1 MRENEL
7 KILEGILEGK
17 EKRVEKQKALVNRY
31 NNSLISF
38 TLNIPGLYKLSD
50 KYQQL
55 HLKGQSLI
63 ENKLKN
69 SQLNI
74 LKKETSLS
82 PAGYEAFYVI
92 EGDAKVIKT
101 LAVYIEDEYSF
112 GRIFDIDVFD
122 KNLNQLS
129 RSDLGL
135 EKRKCLVCDK
145 KAVICARTK
154 AHSLEMILA
163 SIEKLI

>member
-7 KILEGILEGK
+7 KILEGILDGK
-17 EKRVEKQKALVNRY
+17 EKRAQKQEELVNRY

-50 KYQQL
+50 KYEEL

-63 ENKLKN
+63 ENQLKN

-82 PAGYEAFYVI
+82 PAGYETFYVI

-101 LAVYIEDEYSF
+101 LTVAIEDGYSF

-129 RSDLGL
+129 RSELGL
-135 EKRKCLVCDK
+135 DKRKCLVCNE

-154 AHSLEMILA
+154 AHSLEIILA